1 MIATAWAATVK
12 FFVDNPI
19 ARWIGAIVLF
29 LIGWTV
35 LKNHLKEAGAQA
47 ERAAIAKKQAEV
59 RVAVVERKS
68 EIIAE
73 EIEHADNALDARNSD
88 VHYPTYDSLPDAHKR
103 LANGGKGGGSG
114 S

>member
-19 ARWIGAIVLF
+19 ARWIGAIALF

-35 LKNHLKEAGAQA
+35 LKNHLKEAGRQA

-59 RVAVVERKS
+59 KAAVNERVDEIATEERTV
-68 EIIAE
+68 
-73 EIEHADNALDARNSD
+73 ADEALEARSTD
-88 VHYPTYDSLPDAHKR
+88 VHYPSADLVPESLQGLGFRNPR
-103 LANGGKGGGSG
+103 GS
-114 S
+114 

>member
-19 ARWIGAIVLF
+19 ARWIGAVALF

-35 LKNHLKEAGAQA
+35 LKNHLKEAGRQA

-59 RVAVVERKS
+59 KAAVVERVD
-68 EIIAE
+68 EIITE
-73 EIEHADNALDARNSD
+73 ERSDADQALEARSTGA
-88 VHYPTYDSLPDAHKR
+88 HYPTADSLPNELES
-103 LANGGKGGGSG
+103 LAFRNPRGS
-114 S
+114 

>member
-19 ARWIGAIVLF
+19 ARWIGAVALF

-35 LKNHLKEAGAQA
+35 LKNHLKEAGRQA

-59 RVAVVERKS
+59 KAAVVERVS
-68 EIIAE
+68 ELTTQE
-73 EIEHADNALDARNSD
+73 QTNATEALEARD
-88 VHYPTYDSLPDAHKR
+88 RGVHYPDASSLPDD
-103 LANGGKGGGSG
+103 LASLAFRNPRGS
-114 S
+114 

>member
-19 ARWIGAIVLF
+19 ARWIGAVALF

-35 LKNHLKEAGAQA
+35 LKNHLKEAGRQA

-59 RVAVVERKS
+59 KAAVNERAT

-73 EIEHADNALDARNSD
+73 ERTSADLAIEARDNGPS
-88 VHYPTYDSLPDAHKR
+88 YPDSSSVPEHVGPVIFRD
-103 LANGGKGGGSG
+103 
-114 S
+114 

>member
-19 ARWIGAIVLF
+19 ARWIGAVALF

-35 LKNHLKEAGAQA
+35 LKNHLKEAGRQA

-59 RVAVVERKS
+59 KAAVVERVS
-68 EIIAE
+68 ELTTQE
-73 EIEHADNALDARNSD
+73 QTNATEALAARD
-88 VHYPTYDSLPDAHKR
+88 GGVHYPDASQLPDD
-103 LANGGKGGGSG
+103 LASLGIRNPRGS
-114 S
+114 

>member
-35 LKNHLKEAGAQA
+35 LKSHLKEAGAQA

-59 RVAVVERKS
+59 REAVTERKS
-68 EIIAE
+68 EIIE
-73 EIEHADNALDARNSD
+73 EERQNADAALDARDSD
-88 VHYPTYDSLPDAHKR
+88 VHYPDYDSLPDAHKR
-103 LANGGKGGGSG
+103 IANGNKGGGA
-114 S
+114 

>member
-35 LKNHLKEAGAQA
+35 LKNHLKEAGRQA

-59 RVAVVERKS
+59 KAAVVERVS
-68 EIIAE
+68 EIATE
-73 EIEHADNALDARNSD
+73 ERENADHALEARDAGEHFPTADVVPIELQTIGFRN
-88 VHYPTYDSLPDAHKR
+88 PR
-103 LANGGKGGGSG
+103 GS
-114 S
+114 